1 MFARAKLGA
10 VVGLCAVSTVLL
22 AACGGATS
30 DGGSSESSAVAP
42 LSKSARAT
50 ESSISSSGDS
60 SSTKS
65 SGESKTQTPQDR
77 EAREV
82 SEVPSSGQ
90 QLSERDQNYLKEL
103 KDNSIN
109 VDGAEGSLIGTASGV
124 CQSQDTKNIDVM
136 TLAVAGQ
143 LVEQGRTQQKP
154 EEVAAVLARAA
165 KSAYC

>member
-1 MFARAKLGA
+1 MCRLYCPAGSLRWGNLGWWQFR
-10 VVGLCAVSTVLL
+10 
-22 AACGGATS
+22 
-30 DGGSSESSAVAP
+30 SSAVAP

-50 ESSISSSGDS
+50 ESSTSSSGDS

>member
-1 MFARAKLGA
+1 M
-10 VVGLCAVSTVLL
+10 
-22 AACGGATS
+22 
-30 DGGSSESSAVAP
+30 AP

-50 ESSISSSGDS
+50 ESSTSSSGDS

>member
-1 MFARAKLGA
+1 MFARDKLGA

-50 ESSISSSGDS
+50 ESSTSSSGDS

-90 QLSERDQNYLKEL
+90 QLSERDQNYLK
-103 KDNSIN
+103 
-109 VDGAEGSLIGTASGV
+109 EGSLIGTASGV

>member
-10 VVGLCAVSTVLL
+10 VGLCAVSTVLL

-50 ESSISSSGDS
+50 ESSASSSGDS

>member
-1 MFARAKLGA
+1 MCRLYCPA
-10 VVGLCAVSTVLL
+10 
-22 AACGGATS
+22 
-30 DGGSSESSAVAP
+30 GSSESSAVAP

-50 ESSISSSGDS
+50 ESSTSSSGDS

>member
-1 MFARAKLGA
+1 M
-10 VVGLCAVSTVLL
+10 
-22 AACGGATS
+22 
-30 DGGSSESSAVAP
+30 
-42 LSKSARAT
+42 
-50 ESSISSSGDS
+50 
-60 SSTKS
+60 
-65 SGESKTQTPQDR
+65 
-77 EAREV
+77 
-82 SEVPSSGQ
+82 PSSGQ

-143 LVEQGRTQQKP
+143 LVEGRTQQKP

>member
-50 ESSISSSGDS
+50 ESSAS
-60 SSTKS
+60 S